1 MKSGR
6 ATGLGVVLVL
16 LLLAPRAGRAAEPYS
31 AEHEA
36 LLRGAV
42 AELERSNSEAAAA
55 REAGQTEACVAAIE
69 QGFDRLLALLPAEHA
84 LARIVAAARAR
95 AAEAE
100 RPEARC
106 GVLQSALDQA
116 LLDLR
121 FRPVIEAPVPV
132 GWPHLTPVGWI
143 EVKQLPAYRAAWV
156 ERSDLGEGVRNSMFF
171 TLFNHIQRNDI
182 KMTAPVEMTYGE
194 REAGSAGGESAMA
207 FLYERPDQGKLG
219 PEEAVEVRDMAPVTV
234 VSMGLRGVNSAA
246 GIRAAEARLRAWL
259 EQRADQYSPC
269 GPLRVLGYNSPAVPS
284 AMRYSE
290 VQIPVAVV
298 TGRTRAGGRSA
309 RGG

>member
-1 MKSGR
+1 MKSSR

-16 LLLAPRAGRAAEPYS
+16 LLLTPRAGRAAEPYS

-36 LLRGAV
+36 VLRSAA
-42 AELERSNSEAAAA
+42 AELERANSEAAVA
-55 REAGQTEACVAAIE
+55 REAGRTEACVAALE
-69 QGFDRLLALLPAEHA
+69 QGLDRLLALLPAEHA
-84 LARIVAAARAR
+84 LAQIVTAAGAR
-95 AAEAE
+95 AAEAD
-100 RPEARC
+100 RPEARS
-106 GVLQSALDQA
+106 GILQSALDQA

-121 FRPVIEAPVPV
+121 FRPVVEAPVPV

-156 ERSDLGEGVRNSMFF
+156 ERADLGEGARNSMFF

-194 REAGSAGGESAMA
+194 RAGGGAGGESAMA

-219 PEEAVEVRDMAPVTV
+219 PEDAVEVRDMAPVTV
-234 VSMGLRGVNSAA
+234 VSMGLRGVNSQA

-259 EQRADQYSPC
+259 AKRADQYSAS
-269 GPLRVLGYNSPAVPS
+269 GPPRVLGYNSPGVPG

-290 VQIPVAVV
+290 LQIPVAVV
-298 TGRTRAGGRSA
+298 TGRTRAGDRSGRA
-309 RGG
+309 G